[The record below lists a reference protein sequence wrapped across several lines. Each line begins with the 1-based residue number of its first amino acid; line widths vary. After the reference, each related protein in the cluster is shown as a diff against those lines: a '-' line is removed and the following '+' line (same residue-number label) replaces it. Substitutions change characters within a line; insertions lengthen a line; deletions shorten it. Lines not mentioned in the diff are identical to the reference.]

1 MYVYTCIYIH
11 VSFCL
16 SLYGCTLW
24 KLSTSSLKLIE
35 ISLNKLLRKVWNLPY
50 NSHTSIVH
58 CVARTSSISNIVY
71 NRFLSMYSRAL
82 SNCSSLVRLIFIHA
96 SQLVY
101 TFSGYNHI
109 YGHTHLRYY
118 SDIDVNTASIIRHF
132 RSLYGLYSP
141 CEVIFV

>member
-1 MYVYTCIYIH
+1 MFLVK
-11 VSFCL
+11 SFCL

-58 CVARTSSISNIVY
+58 CVAQTSSISNIVY

-101 TFSGYNHI
+101 TFSGYNHV

-118 SDIDVNTASIIRHF
+118 SDI
-132 RSLYGLYSP
+132 
-141 CEVIFV
+141 VI